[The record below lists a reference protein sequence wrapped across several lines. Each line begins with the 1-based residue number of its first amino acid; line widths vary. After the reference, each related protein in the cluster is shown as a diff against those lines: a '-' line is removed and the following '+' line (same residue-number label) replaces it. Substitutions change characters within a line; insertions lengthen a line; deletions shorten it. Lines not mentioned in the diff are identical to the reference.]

1 MPMMWLDEADA
12 MKLAKEQLEL
22 GIRMSGMSL
31 MEQKKDYFE
40 QLELIEDTLNK
51 YCNGVEAKKGM
62 KKVSKI
68 LNQPVKTI
76 YSMWCI
82 NICCLLILKAIP
94 DDDMYGIMKIK

>member
-1 MPMMWLDEADA
+1 MPMTWLDEADA

-51 YCNGVEAKKGM
+51 YCNPSSEKKM

-68 LNQPVKTI
+68 LNKPIDDI
-76 YSMWCI
+76 YSLWCI

-94 DDDMYGIMKIK
+94 DDDMNGIMKIK

>member
-1 MPMMWLDEADA
+1 MPQMMLDEADA

-31 MEQKKDYFE
+31 MEQKKDYLE
-40 QLELIEDTLNK
+40 QLEKIEDVMNK

-68 LNQPVKTI
+68 LNHPIDHI
-76 YSMWCI
+76 YALWCI

-94 DDDMYGIMKIK
+94 DDDKNGIMNIK